1 MEGKGELRL
10 DHRRTMRSVD
20 MQVAANDPSPM
31 SILDTDWTEMIM
43 TLDVGER
50 LMSMTDLSEML
61 GVSIQTLYRWRHKG
75 RARSAIGLGGMWSI
89 AEQQLKRGWRCRRT
103 STNHSR
109 DVHQDPASGGG
120 PTKLPG
126 LPLADLVIIHSGVHP
141 AKAEAE
147 VDDTFGGI
155 AAPQDVASLWVRRTR
170 SRSPTSWSAWR
181 VPDSRPG

>member
-1 MEGKGELRL
+1 
-10 DHRRTMRSVD
+10 
-20 MQVAANDPSPM
+20 
-31 SILDTDWTEMIM
+31 M
-43 TLDVGER
+43 TIDVGER

-61 GVSIQTLYRWRHKG
+61 GVPIHTLSLAPQGGGPG
-75 RARSAIGLGGMWSI
+75 RLSDWSACEVSPSNS
-89 AEQQLKRGWRCRRT
+89 LKRGWRCRRT

-155 AAPQDVASLWVRRTR
+155 AAPQDVPL
-170 SRSPTSWSAWR
+170 SPANKIKIADELICLTCARQPARLGDARWPTTCSA
-181 VPDSRPG
+181 DSEALTSRPTLV